1 MDKMAVLVVVG
12 LPVIVD
18 ELRAV
23 VVVRGDEEEVFDV
36 PVDRVEVIEAVTVLV
51 EVVVGVIC
59 PVPIG
64 ENE

>member
-1 MDKMAVLVVVG
+1 MAVLVVVG